1 VIYRNEGGKLEK
13 KRFWESAETTDC
25 DHIDVLDFNKDG
37 WMDLA
42 ATHESHCTLYFNK
55 SGKFNTSPDWE
66 TAFIADANQIFFGD
80 YDKDGDPD
88 MLMAAGRP
96 VYGDGILENKTG
108 TPSRT
113 ITQKLGFEEYCE
125 TAIFADYDGDGD
137 LDVLGAYCRSGKV
150 AAYLNGNGR
159 FDSGTVVYQDSAH
172 PWTQRIYWEDLD
184 KDGEP
189 ELFCAKGPWGGAAAS
204 VRLVKREGS
213 PKLRVVWKSSPR
225 SAFHGFAFGDVDNDG
240 DLDILQAGG
249 DGSINYYENIG
260 TSQTA
265 VWAASL
271 EFLSGIDEEYE
282 SAPALA
288 DIDADGD
295 LDLFVGSDRGDLGFY
310 ENLGQA
316 VDLPSWTLVTDDFAS
331 ATGSADITAPTFV
344 DIDGDDDQD
353 MFVGSDLGTL
363 LFFENT
369 GTSVTPSWAA
379 PLADYASIDVGELA
393 VPVFGDLDNDGDYDL
408 LIGDEASAITF

>member
-1 VIYRNEGGKLEK
+1 MKNLNSCISLFVAISSAALFADLCSGAEIFSGSPIWSSGTTFSGGDGVARFIDMDRDGDLDLVTCAPSPMHWVAYRNREGKLEK
-13 KRFWESAETTDC
+13 KPFWESAETTDC

-66 TAFIADANQIFFGD
+66 TAFVADANQIFFGD

-96 VYGDGILENKTG
+96 VYGVGILENKTG

-137 LDVLGAYCRSGKV
+137 LDVLAGYCRSGKV
-150 AAYLNGNGR
+150 AAYLNENGD
-159 FDSGTVVYQDSAH
+159 FDSGTVVYEDSER

-240 DLDILQAGG
+240 DVDLVAADWGG
-249 DGSINYYENIG
+249 GGQRGVYLYLSEKGKLAD
-260 TSQTA
+260 TA
-265 VWAASL
+265 SWSART
-271 EFLSGIDEEYE
+271 
-282 SAPALA
+282 SAPAHEVVLG
-288 DIDADGD
+288 DIDRDGD
-295 LDLFVGSDRGDLGFY
+295 LDVAVGCQDQVHVY
-310 ENLGQA
+310 EN
-316 VDLPSWTLVTDDFAS
+316 VT
-331 ATGSADITAPTFV
+331 V
-344 DIDGDDDQD
+344 RK
-353 MFVGSDLGTL
+353 
-363 LFFENT
+363 
-369 GTSVTPSWAA
+369 
-379 PLADYASIDVGELA
+379 GERR
-393 VPVFGDLDNDGDYDL
+393 G
-408 LIGDEASAITF
+408 ER